1 MFSIIKKIVWYVIV
15 GSVALAIYHAS
26 GGIQHLYP
34 WLVKES
40 HKAQTLTT
48 KLDKKYVGNKL
59 KPLKPLP
66 IFTQLPGSH
75 PTAKP

>member
-1 MFSIIKKIVWYVIV
+1 MFSVIKKIVWYLLVA
-15 GSVALAIYHAS
+15 SVAVAIYNAA
-26 GGIQHLYP
+26 GGLQHLYP

-40 HKAQTLTT
+40 HKVQTLTT
-48 KLDKKYVGNKL
+48 KLDKKYVGKL

-75 PTAKP
+75 H